1 MLNAR
6 YSGIVNN
13 THQFVFH
20 ILGCGA
26 IGSSAAVQI
35 CRMGGDNFYLYDYD
49 QVEGVNI
56 GVSQFN
62 HEDIGKNKVDALK
75 EHLLRINPD
84 VQVTTIHEMFEEY
97 RYQGEKDIAI
107 LGFDSMK
114 SRLEAVMY
122 LCKYK
127 DAKPQYIIDGRMGAE
142 HYQQYII
149 DQPTLTKYKKY
160 WYSDEEGST
169 EPCNAKATSYCS
181 NMSGSFIANSVR
193 KLIMGQPYNRKFS
206 FNFPIMLLEKTPLI
220 SKL

>member
-13 THQFVFH
+13 ADQFVFH

-26 IGSSAAVQI
+26 IGSSAATQI
-35 CRMGGDNFYLYDYD
+35 CRMGGEKFHLYDYD
-49 QVEGVNI
+49 QVESVNI

-62 HEDIGKNKVDALK
+62 HDDIGKNKVDALK
-75 EHLLRINPD
+75 EHLLSINPNIN
-84 VQVTTIHEMFEEY
+84 VQVEHALFEY
-97 RYQGEKDIAI
+97 YSYQGKNDIAI

-114 SRLEAVMY
+114 SRLDAVET
-122 LCKYK
+122 LCQFKNARPK
-127 DAKPQYIIDGRMGAE
+127 YIIDGRMGAE

-149 DQPTLTKYKKY
+149 DKPTVTKYKEC

>member
-49 QVEGVNI
+49 QVESVNI

-62 HEDIGKNKVDALK
+62 HDDIGKNKVDALK
-75 EHLLRINPD
+75 EHLLNINPD
-84 VQVTTIHEMFEEY
+84 VQVTTVHAMFEEY

-114 SRLEAVMY
+114 SRLEAVVC

-127 DAKPQYIIDGRMGAE
+127 DAKPRYIIDGRMGAE

>member
-6 YSGIVNN
+6 YSGIVDNAN
-13 THQFVFH
+13 QFVFH

-26 IGSSAAVQI
+26 IGSSAATQI
-35 CRMGGDNFYLYDYD
+35 CRMGGEKFYLYDYD
-49 QVEGVNI
+49 QVESVNI
-56 GVSQFN
+56 GVSQYN
-62 HEDIGKNKVDALK
+62 HDDIGKNKVDALK
-75 EHLLRINPD
+75 EHLLSINPNIN
-84 VQVTTIHEMFEEY
+84 VQVEHALFEY
-97 RYQGEKDIAI
+97 YSYQGENDIAI

-114 SRLEAVMY
+114 SRLDAVET
-122 LCKYK
+122 LCQFKNARPK
-127 DAKPQYIIDGRMGAE
+127 YIIDGRMGAE

-149 DQPTLTKYKKY
+149 EQPTLLKYKKY

-193 KLIMGQPYNRKFS
+193 KLIMEQPYNRKFS

>member
-62 HEDIGKNKVDALK
+62 HSDIGKNKVDALK
-75 EHLLRINPD
+75 EHLLNFMVYPHSYP
-84 VQVTTIHEMFEEY
+84 QMW
-97 RYQGEKDIAI
+97 
-107 LGFDSMK
+107 GF
-114 SRLEAVMY
+114 MY
-122 LCKYK
+122 FYMNL
-127 DAKPQYIIDGRMGAE
+127 
-142 HYQQYII
+142 
-149 DQPTLTKYKKY
+149 
-160 WYSDEEGST
+160 
-169 EPCNAKATSYCS
+169 
-181 NMSGSFIANSVR
+181 
-193 KLIMGQPYNRKFS
+193 
-206 FNFPIMLLEKTPLI
+206 
-220 SKL
+220 

>member
-6 YSGIVNN
+6 YSGIVDNAN
-13 THQFVFH
+13 QFVFH

-26 IGSSAAVQI
+26 IGSSAATQI
-35 CRMGGDNFYLYDYD
+35 CRMGGEKFHLYDYD
-49 QVEGVNI
+49 QVESVNI

-62 HEDIGKNKVDALK
+62 HDDIGKNKVDALK
-75 EHLLRINPD
+75 EHLLSINPNIN
-84 VQVTTIHEMFEEY
+84 VQVEHALFEY
-97 RYQGEKDIAI
+97 YSYQGENDIAI

-114 SRLEAVMY
+114 SRLDAVET
-122 LCKYK
+122 LCKFK
-127 DAKPQYIIDGRMGAE
+127 NAKPKYIIDGRMGAE

-149 DQPTLTKYKKY
+149 EQPTLLKYKKY

>member
-6 YSGIVNN
+6 YSGIVDNAN
-13 THQFVFH
+13 QFVFH

-26 IGSSAAVQI
+26 IGSSAATQI
-35 CRMGGDNFYLYDYD
+35 CRMGGEKFHLYDYD
-49 QVEGVNI
+49 QVESVNI
-56 GVSQFN
+56 GVSQYN
-62 HEDIGKNKVDALK
+62 HNDIGKNKVDALK
-75 EHLLRINPD
+75 EHLLNINPNIN
-84 VQVTTIHEMFEEY
+84 VQVEHALFEY
-97 RYQGEKDIAI
+97 YSYQGKNDIAI

-114 SRLEAVMY
+114 SRLDAVET
-122 LCKYK
+122 LCQFKN
-127 DAKPQYIIDGRMGAE
+127 AKPKYIIDGRMGAE

-149 DQPTLTKYKKY
+149 EQPTLLKYKKY

>member
-49 QVEGVNI
+49 QVESVNI

-62 HEDIGKNKVDALK
+62 HSDIGKNKVDALK
-75 EHLLRINPD
+75 EHLLNINPD
-84 VQVTTIHEMFEEY
+84 VQVTTVHAMFEEY

-107 LGFDSMK
+107 LGFDSME
-114 SRLEAVMY
+114 SRLEAVIC

-181 NMSGSFIANSVR
+181 NMSGSFIANSIR

>member
-62 HEDIGKNKVDALK
+62 HSDIGKNKVDALK
-75 EHLLRINPD
+75 EHLLSINPN
-84 VQVTTIHEMFEEY
+84 VQVTTVHAMFEEY

-114 SRLEAVMY
+114 SRLEAVIC

>member
-49 QVEGVNI
+49 KVEGVNI

-62 HEDIGKNKVDALK
+62 HSDIGKNKVDALK
-75 EHLLRINPD
+75 EHLLSINPD

-114 SRLEAVMY
+114 SRLEAVMC

-149 DQPTLTKYKKY
+149 DQPTLTKYKRY

>member
-6 YSGIVNN
+6 YSGIVHN

-49 QVEGVNI
+49 QVESVNI

-62 HEDIGKNKVDALK
+62 HSDIGKNKVDALK
-75 EHLLRINPD
+75 EHLLNINPN
-84 VQVTTIHEMFEEY
+84 VQVTTIHAMFKDY
-97 RYQGEKDIAI
+97 RYQGDKDIAI

-114 SRLEAVMY
+114 SRLEAVIC

>member
-6 YSGIVNN
+6 YSGIVDN
-13 THQFVFH
+13 TNCFVFH

-26 IGSSAAVQI
+26 IGSSAATQI
-35 CRMGGDNFYLYDYD
+35 CRMGGTNFILYDYD
-49 QVEGVNI
+49 KVDIVNI
-56 GVSQFN
+56 GVSQYN
-62 HEDIGKNKVDALK
+62 NDDIDKYKVDALE
-75 EHLLRINPD
+75 EHLKAINPNITVD
-84 VQVTTIHEMFEEY
+84 KFNERFEHY
-97 RYQGEKDIAI
+97 SYQGKSDIAI

-114 SRLEAVMY
+114 SRLEAVEC
-122 LCKYK
+122 LCKYNS
-127 DAKPQYIIDGRMGAE
+127 AKPKYIIDGRMGAE
-142 HYQQYII
+142 HYQQYVIE
-149 DQPTLTKYKKY
+149 QPTLLKYKKY